1 MMKEGQ
7 VRIPSG
13 CAIAAVISRTG
24 SRMSGEAIASAM
36 KPMHDRSNGLGGGF
50 SAYGIY
56 PEYRDFY
63 ALHLFFDTRDTR
75 KSCEA
80 FLKEYFE
87 IVHSE
92 RIPTRKIPAIK
103 DEPMIWRFFVAPL
116 GSMLASLQLDEKEF
130 VARAVMKIN
139 TSLDGAYVFSS
150 GKNMGTFKAVGFPED
165 VAVFYKL
172 DEYLGYSWT
181 AHGRYPT
188 NTPGWWGGAHPFALL
203 DYSVVHNGEISSY
216 DANRRFIEMF
226 GYKCTLQTDTEVI
239 TYLLDYLVRVQ
250 GLTLEEAANVIAAPF
265 WSTIEREPDEEK
277 RRRYAYLRT
286 VFPSLLVT
294 GPFSIVLGFEG
305 GIMALNDR
313 LKLRSMVVGEK
324 GDRVFIASEEAA
336 IRTME
341 PDAEKIWAPAGG
353 EPVIVRVKEG
363 AY

>member
-13 CAIAAVISRTG
+13 CAIAAVISKDGKKITG
-24 SRMSGEAIASAM
+24 EMITNAM
-36 KPMHDRSNGLGGGF
+36 KPMHERSNGLGGGF
-50 SAYGIY
+50 AGYGIY
-56 PEYRDFY
+56 PEYKDFY

-75 KSCEA
+75 KSCES

-139 TSLDGAYVFSS
+139 TEMNGAYVFSS

-165 VAVFYKL
+165 VSVFYKL
-172 DEYLGYSWT
+172 EEYEGYSWT

-188 NTPGWWGGAHPFALL
+188 NTPGWWGGAHPFTLL

-226 GYKCTLQTDTEVI
+226 GHKCTLQTDTEVI
-239 TYLLDYLVRVQ
+239 TYILDYLVRVQ
-250 GLTLEEAANVIAAPF
+250 GLTLREAANVIAAPF
-265 WSTIEREPDEEK
+265 WSTIEREQDEETRK
-277 RRRYAYLRT
+277 RYAFLRT

-294 GPFSIVLGFEG
+294 GPFSIVLGFTG

-324 GDRVFIASEEAA
+324 DDKVFIASEEAA
-336 IRTME
+336 IRAME
-341 PDAEKIWAPAGG
+341 PDAENIWAPAGG
-353 EPVIVRVKEG
+353 EPVIVNVKEG